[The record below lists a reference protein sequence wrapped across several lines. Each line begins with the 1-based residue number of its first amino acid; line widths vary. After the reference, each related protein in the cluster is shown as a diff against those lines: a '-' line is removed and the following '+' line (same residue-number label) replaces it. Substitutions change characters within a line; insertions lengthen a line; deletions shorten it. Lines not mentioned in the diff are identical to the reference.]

1 MRSLEECKTEIFRRS
16 EDRIKNRKKNIVGR
30 VVISGIS
37 TAAAVLLIACAVRW
51 ISTISFVAD
60 KSGASGPQ
68 YNNGGP
74 LYSSGNSVQEDK
86 EPGAEEEVSM
96 GDSNHETE
104 QVVGSLTSV
113 SIEYSAQF
121 IRTNAAEEGEYPV
134 IKIIRSVEELKTY
147 YEDRKDTYHLV
158 EFIEACAK
166 YDEAYFEKQILVLVV
181 LEEGSGSISHKVTN
195 VGVMGI
201 DETKM
206 MTIEIDRIVPE
217 LLTCDMAQWHILIEP
232 EAGITVEDEEDISVT
247 LNRVQEKR

>member
-1 MRSLEECKTEIFRRS
+1 MRSLEECKAEIFRRS

-60 KSGASGPQ
+60 KSDDGNPQ

-74 LYSSGNSVQEDK
+74 LYSFGNSVQEDK

-121 IRTNAAEEGEYPV
+121 IRTNAAKEGEYPV

-217 LLTCDMAQWHILIEP
+217 LLTWDMAQWHILIEP
-232 EAGITVEDEEDISVT
+232 EAGIMVEDEEDISVT
-247 LNRVQEKR
+247 LNRVQEKK